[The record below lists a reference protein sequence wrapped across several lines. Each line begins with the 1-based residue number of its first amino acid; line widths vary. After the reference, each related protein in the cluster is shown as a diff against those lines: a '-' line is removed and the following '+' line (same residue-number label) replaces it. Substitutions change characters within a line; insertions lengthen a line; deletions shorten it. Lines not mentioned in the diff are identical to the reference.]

1 MKQLLSTAVIA
12 LSLLVAGCGGGNSAP
27 APSDLKVVP
36 GDTSASVSWTQESG
50 TQYWLWVQ
58 QGGGVS
64 TSSCATIPTCKIN
77 VDVSSPF
84 IITGL
89 TNGALYSVTI
99 NARTGDGP
107 GGPGATPIT
116 FVPRIAGSTW
126 SAGPALG
133 ANNLYGVGFTAATS
147 SGVSTAVA
155 VGAGGAIFYSANGIN
170 WAPATSNVTG
180 NLNALLFANSLFFAV
195 GDAGSI
201 LTSPDGV
208 TWTAQPPPITA
219 NLYSIVGDGAGKVV
233 AVGAGGTIL
242 VSSNNTSWALAS
254 SPTSV
259 DLYGIYFASGR
270 YVAVGANGT
279 MLTSTDAVQWTAINP
294 VTSANLRS
302 ASYGTPAVTATAAAA
317 AATWVVVGDT
327 GAVVTSPDGLAWT
340 AQAPIAASNLASVVH
355 GTQFIAVGAGGLIF
369 TSVDGVA
376 WQPAV
381 SNTSENLH
389 AVTFTLLSGGAVG
402 VGYIAVGDSG
412 TNLSAF

>member
-1 MKQLLSTAVIA
+1 MKRILGVVSIA
-12 LSLLVAGCGGGNSAP
+12 LCVLLAGCGGGNSAP
-27 APSDLKVVP
+27 APTDVKVLP
-36 GDTSASVSWTQESG
+36 GDTSASVSWTQASDTE
-50 TQYWLWVQ
+50 YWLWVQ
-58 QGGGVS
+58 QGGSVS
-64 TSSCATIPTCKIN
+64 TSNCATIPTCEIH

-89 TNGALYSVTI
+89 TNGSQYAVTI

-107 GGPGATPIT
+107 GGPGSPAIT
-116 FVPRIAGSTW
+116 FVPRIAGTTW
-126 SAGPALG
+126 SAGPSLG
-133 ANNLYGVGFTAATS
+133 GNELLGVAFTAATS
-147 SGVSTAVA
+147 AGVSTAVA
-155 VGAGGAIFYSANGIN
+155 AGTGGAIFYSTNGVT

-195 GDAGSI
+195 GDAGAI
-201 LTSPDGV
+201 LTSADGA
-208 TWTAQPPPITA
+208 TWSVQPPPITA

-242 VSSNNTSWALAS
+242 VSSNNTAWALAN
-254 SPTSV
+254 SPTSM
-259 DLYGIYFASGR
+259 DLYGIYYANGR

-279 MLTSTDAVQWTAINP
+279 MLTSTDATQWTAINP

-302 ASYGTPAVTATAAAA
+302 VSFGTPVVTAAAAA
-317 AATWVVVGDT
+317 AATWVVIGDA
-327 GAVVTSPDGLAWT
+327 GVVETSPDGLAWT
-340 AQAPIAASNLASVVH
+340 AQAPIAASNLTSVVH

-381 SNTSENLH
+381 SNTSANLH